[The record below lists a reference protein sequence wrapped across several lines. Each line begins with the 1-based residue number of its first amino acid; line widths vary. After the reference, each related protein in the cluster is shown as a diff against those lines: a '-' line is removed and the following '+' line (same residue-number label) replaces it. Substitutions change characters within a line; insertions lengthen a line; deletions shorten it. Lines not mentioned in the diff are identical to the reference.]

1 VNPQRR
7 SGLSPHI
14 VITGATLM
22 FKLIR
27 NLFLLRQAWKLI
39 KRRR

>member
-1 VNPQRR
+1 LIPNHHRK
-7 SGLSPHI
+7 SF
-14 VITGATLM
+14 M

-27 NLFLLRQAWKLI
+27 NLIILRQAWKLI